1 MKNRSVDLRKVSDD
15 RNNCSEAR
23 LSIDQWVAVI
33 RIYEEGMNQVQY
45 FWQYEIVNQ
54 VSEQDT
60 VSETSSWPRNS

>member
-1 MKNRSVDLRKVSDD
+1 MKNRSVDLRKVSND